1 VHDRELG
8 VLGADETVDDFVDGS
23 VTSDGDEEANS
34 FPRGF
39 ARQIGQVAGPL
50 REERVATDPALRGCP
65 GDLRPAPS
73 GRPVVGRRVDEEDR
87 LSANASLT

>member
-23 VTSDGDEEANS
+23 VTPDGDEEAS
-34 FPRGF
+34 SRLRGF

-50 REERVATDPALRGCP
+50 
-65 GDLRPAPS
+65 
-73 GRPVVGRRVDEEDR
+73 
-87 LSANASLT
+87 